1 MRASS
6 SFLAALQDVF
16 AGVAKDVKARFAR
29 AEAAAKGR
37 IAAAVAA
44 VKQALANAEREAA
57 QALQASLNKAQAQAA
72 KTENKVQADLAKANM
87 QYARLL
93 ALDQKAVWFQLP
105 GGPAPGV
112 TMQNGIYRY
121 TIKG

>member
-1 MRASS
+1 LVRT
-6 SFLAALQDVF
+6 
-16 AGVAKDVKARFAR
+16 
-29 AEAAAKGR
+29 
-37 IAAAVAA
+37 AAVAA
-44 VKQALANAEREAA
+44 VKQALAVAEREAA
-57 QALQASLNKAQAQAA
+57 QAVQAALSDAEAQAA
-72 KTENKVQADLAKANM
+72 QTESKVQADLAKASK
-87 QYARLL
+87 QCAQLL